1 MSTDDII
8 LSSYKAGNKKEA
20 LTGLID
26 SHGKSIYN
34 IALFM
39 LNDETAAEDV
49 THDVFFRIHKG
60 LSHFKGKSTLSTW
73 IYRITKNVCYDYLQH
88 KKKWKSEDLEVL
100 DKKMSEFSNPDPEE
114 KYQTM
119 WTKKIVR
126 SAVQKLPESQRM
138 AITLSYFHSL
148 KYEDIAVIMNV
159 SLGTVKSNIFRG
171 KKHLKQILEPILGA

>member
-8 LSSYKAGNKKEA
+8 LSSYKAGNKKGA

-26 SHGKSIYN
+26 SHGRSIYN

-39 LNDETAAEDV
+39 LNDETAAEDI
-49 THDVFFRIHKG
+49 THDVFLRIYKG

-73 IYRITKNVCYDYLQH
+73 IYRITKNVCYDYLKR
-88 KKKWKSEDLEVL
+88 KKKWKNEGLEILDNKVTDL
-100 DKKMSEFSNPDPEE
+100 SNPDPEE
-114 KYQTM
+114 SYQKM
-119 WTKKIVR
+119 WTQRTVR

-138 AITLSYFHSL
+138 AITLSYFHFL

-171 KKHLKQILEPILGA
+171 KKQLKQILEPILGA